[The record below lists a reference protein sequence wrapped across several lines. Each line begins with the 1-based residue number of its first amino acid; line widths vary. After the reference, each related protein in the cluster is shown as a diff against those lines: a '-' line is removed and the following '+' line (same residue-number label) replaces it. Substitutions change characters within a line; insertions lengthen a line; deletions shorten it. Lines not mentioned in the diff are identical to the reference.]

1 MNSTEFL
8 RKFTEFSTNFNN
20 ILLYIIFIL
29 GEFLHPLAFR
39 HCADAPTSSL
49 RCGGRLRRGSTLA
62 PAAPLN
68 EISHIPKNQYS
79 IFEKLIL
86 SEFSSS
92 SRNYRSFYEK
102 NVINTCVY
110 NTPLK
115 YFNSFTTAPYLLSS
129 QNQSFILPSSIKI
142 AYIAVNARQ
151 LLAIHHL

>member
-29 GEFLHPLAFR
+29 GEILHLLAFR

-68 EISHIPKNQYS
+68 EISHITKNQNSQLNGNFRIRSKTSRRVSSNNSNLPSY
-79 IFEKLIL
+79 L
-86 SEFSSS
+86 SKK
-92 SRNYRSFYEK
+92 RNKYRRQ
-102 NVINTCVY
+102 NA
-110 NTPLK
+110 PLK
-115 YFNSFTTAPYLLSS
+115 YFDCFTAAPCLLSS
-129 QNQSFILPSSIKI
+129 QNQSFILPSSI
-142 AYIAVNARQ
+142 
-151 LLAIHHL
+151 